1 MIEEKRLASRLHCL
15 RRGFMPTIRHILFP
29 FDFSEQGLQAAP
41 FVRAIASRYS
51 AKLSVMTVVPPA
63 WNTPPG
69 GRLPLAG
76 LDAPEHELR
85 ARQDQLLAEQFAG
98 LTACRLTAL
107 GDPALKIIEF
117 AHDKGV
123 DLIMMP
129 THGVSGFRNMLLGSV
144 TVQVLH
150 EAKCPVWTATH
161 AEKQPSSIKPSKILS
176 AVDDSPRT
184 GELMRWASEFSQ
196 QMGAELSFLHVVSST
211 GDVPALASV
220 REDVLD
226 RLEAVKQSILVQEPL
241 HVEAGG
247 IAETVTE
254 KARQGRTDLVL
265 IGRGLLSSP
274 LGRLR
279 SNAYAII
286 QQSPCPVL
294 SV

>member
-1 MIEEKRLASRLHCL
+1 ML
-15 RRGFMPTIRHILFP
+15 
-29 FDFSEQGLQAAP
+29 
-41 FVRAIASRYS
+41 
-51 AKLSVMTVVPPA
+51 
-63 WNTPPG
+63 
-69 GRLPLAG
+69 LAG

-85 ARQDQLLAEQFAG
+85 ARQDQLLAEHFAG

-107 GDPALKIIEF
+107 GDAGFKIIEF
-117 AHDKGV
+117 AHGKGV

-129 THGVSGFRNMLLGSV
+129 THGVSGFRSMLLGSV
-144 TVQVLH
+144 TVQILH

-161 AEKQPSSIKPSKILS
+161 AEKQPSSIKPSKILC

-184 GELMRWASEFSQ
+184 GDLMRWASEFSR

-226 RLEAVKQSILVQEPL
+226 RLEAVKQSILVQGPL
-241 HVEAGG
+241 QVEAGG

-254 KARQGRTDLVL
+254 KARQANADLVL